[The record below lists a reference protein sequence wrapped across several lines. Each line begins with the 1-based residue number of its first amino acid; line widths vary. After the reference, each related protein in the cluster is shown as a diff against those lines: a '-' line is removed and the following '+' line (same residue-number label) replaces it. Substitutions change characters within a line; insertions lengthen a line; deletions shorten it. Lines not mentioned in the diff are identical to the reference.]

1 MKPPSPNLARRAA
14 DWGYRYP
21 KDRGDLGV
29 AGVFRSRLSVEVP
42 QKRKPPSFY
51 AREKDLQAALDEHFG
66 KAIPGRSKQPR
77 ITDRKTVLSRLLNIE
92 LMGVA
97 HKTPTEARGCG

>member
-1 MKPPSPNLARRAA
+1 M
-14 DWGYRYP
+14 
-21 KDRGDLGV
+21 
-29 AGVFRSRLSVEVP
+29 SVET
-42 QKRKPPSFY
+42 QRAIANADAAGSKLTQGQ
-51 AREKDLQAALDEHFG
+51 KDLQAALDEHFG